1 MLKKILIII
10 NLLVCSC
17 SSFDSNPVEPPSIPD
32 TGNHPINSLWF
43 VPNPDGTWGIGYN
56 SNVQIGGFQ
65 ITISGSTIISVIS
78 GDAQENG
85 FSVTRNETSGL
96 ILGFS
101 LSGATIPVGSGILL
115 SLELDGTPTSISDIL
130 ISDESANSIEFT
142 FEASFFSID
151 LEATGEHQLTIF
163 SSSITSLQ
171 VGDEIGIFDANG
183 LTNYNDCS
191 DQHGELMVGSAMWTG
206 EQLSPVSIG
215 SVDMCSFGGVQL
227 AGYEEGNLVLIKVY
241 RPSTGVEYSAELTW
255 GAGTGTFGEIIQSV
269 SEIELNL

>member
-1 MLKKILIII
+1 MFKKILIII

-43 VPNPDGTWGIGYN
+43 VPNSDGTWGIGYN

-65 ITISGSTIISVIS
+65 ITINGSTIISIIN
-78 GDAQENG
+78 GAAQENG
-85 FSVTRNETSGL
+85 FSVTPNETSGL

-130 ISDESANSIEFT
+130 ISDESANSVEFT

-151 LEATGEHQLTIF
+151 LETTGEHQLTIF

-191 DQHGELMVGSAMWTG
+191 DQHGELVVGSAVWTG

-227 AGYEEGNLVLIKVY
+227 AGYVEGNLLLIKVY
-241 RPSTGVEYSAELTW
+241 RPSTGVEYSAELIW
-255 GAGTGTFGEIIQSV
+255 GTGTGTFGEIIQSV